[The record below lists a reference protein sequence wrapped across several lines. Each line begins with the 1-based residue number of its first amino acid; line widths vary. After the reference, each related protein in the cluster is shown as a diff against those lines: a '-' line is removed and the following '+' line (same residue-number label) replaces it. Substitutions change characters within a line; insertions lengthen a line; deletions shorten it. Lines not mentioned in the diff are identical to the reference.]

1 VLFIDT
7 AACLPVEGR
16 YTALPPSRSTD
27 GRDTCR
33 CELIAYVLGAL
44 LGLGWIRRTN
54 SQPTGAARL
63 SVAHV
68 VKVARFVG
76 SGASCM
82 TPRGRLTRAGRLRS
96 VGSTRIDEGATRH
109 EMLMIDIETGP
120 SATSPKWIDKGVVGG

>member
-1 VLFIDT
+1 VLCWDWDGSGEPI
-7 AACLPVEGR
+7 ASRQAQRACP
-16 YTALPPSRSTD
+16 
-27 GRDTCR
+27 
-33 CELIAYVLGAL
+33 
-44 LGLGWIRRTN
+44 W
-54 SQPTGAARL
+54 
-63 SVAHV
+63 AHV